1 MAPDRACPAGDWA
14 HSPARRLPDAQAGR
28 WSGPNESGTAEVESA
43 CQSWAGHLRHRTA
56 DVIVAPLLP
65 FVHGGFTWANALAA
79 THGVSL
85 LASCPRAAADA
96 IGRAHV

>member
-1 MAPDRACPAGDWA
+1 MIRRPPRATRTDTLVPYTMLFR
-14 HSPARRLPDAQAGR
+14 SPARRLPDAQAGR

-79 THGVSL
+79 NRKSTRLNS
-85 LASCPRAAADA
+85 SP
-96 IGRAHV
+96 